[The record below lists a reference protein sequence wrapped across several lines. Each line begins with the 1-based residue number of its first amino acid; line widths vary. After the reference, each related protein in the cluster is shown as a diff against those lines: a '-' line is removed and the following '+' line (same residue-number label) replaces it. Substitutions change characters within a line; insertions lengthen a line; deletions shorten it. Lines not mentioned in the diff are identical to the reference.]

1 MGALESLFTTRDIA
15 TLCHQQSLRFCRRH
29 LHLRRFLSYCRVH
42 RSADGF
48 VVRLTDMRGVALSQ
62 SLLDATSLMV
72 EVSEFGKLVL
82 R

>member
-1 MGALESLFTTRDIA
+1 MKFRYEGYRSP
-15 TLCHQQSLRFCRRH
+15 LRSTGGMQTIVKVLPVASDQPPVTPAFA
-29 LHLRRFLSYCRVH
+29 RFDD
-42 RSADGF
+42 DGF